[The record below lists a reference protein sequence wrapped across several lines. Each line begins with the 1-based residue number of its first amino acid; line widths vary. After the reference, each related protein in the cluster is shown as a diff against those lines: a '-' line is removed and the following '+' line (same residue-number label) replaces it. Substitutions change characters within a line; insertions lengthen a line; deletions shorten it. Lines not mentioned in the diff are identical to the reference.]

1 MLTNFRIGGTERQVT
16 NLVLRIDPTRF
27 ELHLASLSQSGELLR
42 ELEALPIPR
51 PEFRISRLYGLKT
64 FHQTARLAAYIREH
78 NIQIVHSYGF
88 YSNVFAIPAA
98 RLAGAKVIASI
109 RDTCEILTP
118 WQRRVQKGICRLA
131 DYILVNAAAIRRAL
145 IDQGYKADRIRLI
158 PNGVVAF
165 GETRNGAG
173 LRAELGVPPSARIV
187 LVSSRLNRMKG
198 LPFFLEAAAV
208 VAARLPDVYFVI
220 AGDGAERKKLEE
232 YAVDLGIGRRVLFAG
247 FRTDVPDLLSQ
258 AALSVLPSLSEGLSN
273 SLLESMAAGVPVVA
287 TRVGGN
293 PEVVDDGVT
302 GLLAPPRDSI
312 ALAHAMLDLLDNPD
326 LAARFGAAGKQ
337 RIARL
342 FSVERAVRE
351 TERLYTGL
359 VESGAI

>member
-1 MLTNFRIGGTERQVT
+1 
-16 NLVLRIDPTRF
+16 
-27 ELHLASLSQSGELLR
+27 
-42 ELEALPIPR
+42 
-51 PEFRISRLYGLKT
+51 
-64 FHQTARLAAYIREH
+64 
-78 NIQIVHSYGF
+78 
-88 YSNVFAIPAA
+88 
-98 RLAGAKVIASI
+98 
-109 RDTCEILTP
+109 
-118 WQRRVQKGICRLA
+118 
-131 DYILVNAAAIRRAL
+131 
-145 IDQGYKADRIRLI
+145 
-158 PNGVVAF
+158 
-165 GETRNGAG
+165 
-173 LRAELGVPPSARIV
+173 
-187 LVSSRLNRMKG
+187 MKG